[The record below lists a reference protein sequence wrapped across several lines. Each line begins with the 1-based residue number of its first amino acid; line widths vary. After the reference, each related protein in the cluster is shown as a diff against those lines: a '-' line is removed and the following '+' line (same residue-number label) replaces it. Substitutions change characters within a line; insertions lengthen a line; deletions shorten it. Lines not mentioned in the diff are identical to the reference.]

1 MFWRRR
7 APVSGNAHEGRL
19 AIGAEFG
26 LGPQSRA
33 TRFAAHFDWCAARQ
47 QALVACLQSHDL
59 AVQPAGVDLLPRSAR
74 LFIQAGRGVKI
85 ATVEAREREIRAAL
99 GDRRAYVAQDR
110 RGRVYVEIPL
120 PARLARDIAFAGLL
134 LRARRQLEAQD
145 SVAGQRLAALPFLLG
160 IDETGRLLLGDLAS
174 EVTPHML
181 VAGTTGSGKTVLL
194 SSIVL
199 SLAALNAQRDLQVA
213 LIDGKAFN
221 LARFSRLPHLLAPP
235 ATDPDAWPAAVG
247 HVVGEMERRLS
258 ASHPITHPH
267 VVLVVDELANVLERW
282 HGLEPELVRLAREG
296 REVGIHGIFATQRP
310 TAAVISGSVLANLP
324 CRLVGMCVSGQ
335 EASLATGQPQSGA
348 QHLPGRGSFVAVADG
363 GSLTRFQAALVT
375 DDDIREGLIALQ
387 QTRREQVPPLSAGTT
402 NVISFVE
409 RIKRHATP
417 SGPGRPAASYPDN
430 VIPAILAYHDEV
442 GEWPSRRWVAR
453 QIGESEGT
461 KRASDARARAALDDA
476 RAIAQA
482 EEVAMNT

>member
-1 MFWRRR
+1 M
-7 APVSGNAHEGRL
+7 
-19 AIGAEFG
+19 
-26 LGPQSRA
+26 
-33 TRFAAHFDWCAARQ
+33 
-47 QALVACLQSHDL
+47 ACLQSHDL

-74 LFIQAGRGVKI
+74 LFIQVGRGVKI

-134 LRARRQLEAQD
+134 VRARRQLEAQGP
-145 SVAGQRLAALPFLLG
+145 SGGQRLAATGLPFLLG
-160 IDETGRLLLGDLAS
+160 IDETGRVLLGDLAS

-247 HVVGEMERRLS
+247 HVVGEMERRLA

-282 HGLEPELVRLAREG
+282 RGLEPELVRLAREG

-310 TAAVISGSVLANLP
+310 TATVISGSVLANLP

-363 GSLTRFQAALVT
+363 GSLTRFQAPLVT

-387 QTRREQVPPLSAGTT
+387 QTRHEQVPPSAGTT
-402 NVISFVE
+402 NVISFV
-409 RIKRHATP
+409 
-417 SGPGRPAASYPDN
+417 
-430 VIPAILAYHDEV
+430 
-442 GEWPSRRWVAR
+442 
-453 QIGESEGT
+453 
-461 KRASDARARAALDDA
+461 
-476 RAIAQA
+476 
-482 EEVAMNT
+482 